1 METGLQG
8 RVACITGAAGDI
20 GSAVARA
27 FAAEGVHLALLDRNG
42 PGLAA
47 LARQLRES
55 GTVVSAAAVD
65 LSQPD
70 EVIAGV
76 AEVLAPHGGRVDV
89 LINNAGICPAFTPEH
104 LLDPRSLP
112 EWRGVYDINFYGY
125 LLAIMSVL
133 PTMREQ
139 RSGVIINNAS
149 DLARQPVPEM
159 LHYSTAKAAVLHL
172 SQGLAP
178 LLGEYNIRVVAVA
191 PGPTRT
197 AIWTRE
203 GGLMDIYAEK
213 YRLPRE
219 EAIQQELYSRGMALP
234 RLAEPEEIAYA
245 MLYLAS
251 PLAAS
256 VTRCTFDINGG
267 SHHGY

>member
-1 METGLQG
+1 METGLHG

-20 GSAVARA
+20 GSAVARV
-27 FAAEGVHLALLDRNG
+27 FAAEGAHLALLDKNG

-47 LARQLRES
+47 LAHQLHES
-55 GTVVSAAAVD
+55 GAVVSTAVVD
-65 LSQPD
+65 LSQQE
-70 EVIAGV
+70 EVVAGIAD
-76 AEVLAPHGGRVDV
+76 VLRTHGGRVDV
-89 LINNAGICPAFTPEH
+89 LINNAGICPAFPLEH
-104 LLDPRSLP
+104 LLDPSSLP
-112 EWRGVYDINFYGY
+112 AWRAVYDVNFYGY

-133 PTMREQ
+133 PLMRAQ

-178 LLGEYNIRVVAVA
+178 LLGACNVRVVAVA

-213 YRLPRE
+213 YHLPPE
-219 EAIQQELYSRGMALP
+219 EAIGQELHGRGMALP
-234 RLAEPEEIAYA
+234 RLAEPDEVAYA

-267 SHHGY
+267 SHQGY

>member
-1 METGLQG
+1 MDIGLQG
-8 RVACITGAAGDI
+8 HVACITGAAGDI
-20 GSAVARA
+20 GSAVARV
-27 FAAEGVHLALLDRNG
+27 FAAEGVHLALLDKNG

-47 LARQLRES
+47 LARPLRAS
-55 GTVVSAAAVD
+55 GAIVSTAVVD
-65 LSQPD
+65 LSQQD
-70 EVIAGV
+70 EVTAGV
-76 AEVLAPHGGRVDV
+76 AEVLRPHDGRIDV
-89 LINNAGICPAFTPEH
+89 LINNVGICPAFPLEY

-112 EWRGVYDINFYGY
+112 AWRTVYESNFYGY
-125 LLAIMSVL
+125 LLTIMSVL
-133 PTMREQ
+133 PIMRAQ

-178 LLGEYNIRVVAVA
+178 LLGTFNVRVVAVA

-203 GGLMDIYAEK
+203 GGLIDMYAEK
-213 YRLPRE
+213 YHLPPA
-219 EAIQQELYSRGMALP
+219 EAIQQELCRRGMALP
-234 RLAEPEEIAYA
+234 RLAEPDEIAYA
-245 MLYLAS
+245 MVYLAS

-256 VTRCTFDINGG
+256 VTRCTFDINSG
-267 SHHGY
+267 SHQGY